1 MQSTGVSQGFMG
13 NICPKSDGSN
23 IVYNISFDDI
33 QSIFKTYPTVKL
45 KYVQNV
51 PSKMSE
57 KDFWTKFFQS
67 YYVRRDKINS
77 ATNDLFADCSTK
89 DNDDLKRK
97 EEKLLGDPITIVRNF
112 NYYMI
117 INGFI

>member
-1 MQSTGVSQGFMG
+1 M
-13 NICPKSDGSN
+13 IKH
-23 IVYNISFDDI
+23 
-33 QSIFKTYPTVKL
+33 L
-45 KYVQNV
+45 K
-51 PSKMSE
+51 PL

-67 YYVRRDKINS
+67 YYVRRDQINS